1 MIPHCKIQCGIAQP
15 ILRLFLTYLYFYFSR
30 EFEWQWFMYTFA
42 PKFRKYNRSS
52 KLTSATHSC
61 HGSHAR
67 IIAVWILL
75 FNKVHS
81 RKSQVPSQISRMR
94 QARHTGGFS
103 RQISRQSVHAYKC
116 TVSKLNLT
124 ANRERKRRKHDARLQ
139 NYKIA
144 QFDGQDKMTPS
155 TWTLCTPTMRPAIW
169 LYRTSSTLEQK

>member
-1 MIPHCKIQCGIAQP
+1 MIPHCKIQWGIAQP
-15 ILRLFLTYLYFYFSR
+15 ILRPFWHICTFTFLQNLNGNGSC
-30 EFEWQWFMYTFA
+30 
-42 PKFRKYNRSS
+42 KFRKYNWSS

-144 QFDGQDKMTPS
+144 PFDGQDKMTPS